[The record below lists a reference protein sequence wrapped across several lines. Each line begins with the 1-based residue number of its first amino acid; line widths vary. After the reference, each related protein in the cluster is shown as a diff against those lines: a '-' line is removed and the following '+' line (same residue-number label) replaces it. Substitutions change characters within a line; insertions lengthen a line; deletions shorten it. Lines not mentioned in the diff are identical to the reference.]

1 MLIRLTGLG
10 KVVVRMTII
19 VCLDNNNGML
29 FNHRRQSRDANVIK
43 DIKGTVGDS
52 IVFANSYSEPLFAGA
67 KVKLKIADDFLSAA
81 ENNDFCFVENTSGKI
96 YEDWITK
103 LIIYKWNRDYPSD
116 FRFDIDY
123 GKNFK
128 LKSSV
133 DFIETSHEK
142 ITKEVYVR

>member
-1 MLIRLTGLG
+1 
-10 KVVVRMTII
+10 MTII

-29 FNHRRQSRDANVIK
+29 FNRRRQSRDGSIIK
-43 DIKGTVGDS
+43 DIEDTADGSTVF
-52 IVFANSYSEPLFAGA
+52 VNSYSAPLFIGTG
-67 KVKLKIADDFLSAA
+67 VKLRVDESLLSNAGCDSLCFI
-81 ENNDFCFVENTSGKI
+81 ENISVKA
-96 YEDWITK
+96 YEAQITK

-123 GKNFK
+123 ASNFS

-133 DFIETSHEK
+133 DLIGTSHRK